1 MTLQQ
6 EVLLIPRAQNPVIV
20 TRTSF
25 LLILAIAGRREH
37 VENKFAYHVL
47 AAALQGGADALEHGA
62 CELTEVNVP

>member
-20 TRTSF
+20 TGF
-25 LLILAIAGRREH
+25 LLVLAIAGRRGQ
-37 VENKFAYHVL
+37 VGNKFGYHVL

-62 CELTEVNVP
+62 CELTDVNVP